1 MFQKCFKGFP
11 KGFYGGYLKDSNFNN
26 NIYPTFFLKFME
38 PWDPVD
44 TDRQQCADASVS
56 AARKATMSNSAIA

>member
-1 MFQKCFKGFP
+1 MFQKCFKGCP
-11 KGFYGGYLKDSNFNN
+11 KGFYEGFSEGFNFHS

-38 PWDPVD
+38 PWDLVD